1 MREKL
6 INEIWIG
13 DALWNDET
21 VQENEIADCLVC
33 ETGGVAE
40 VNFWQKPNPLSR
52 NRTNLGNA

>member
-1 MREKL
+1 M

-21 VQENEIADCLVC
+21 VQENEIADYLVC

-40 VNFWQKPNPLSR
+40 VYFWQKPNPLSR
-52 NRTNLGNA
+52 NRTNLGSA